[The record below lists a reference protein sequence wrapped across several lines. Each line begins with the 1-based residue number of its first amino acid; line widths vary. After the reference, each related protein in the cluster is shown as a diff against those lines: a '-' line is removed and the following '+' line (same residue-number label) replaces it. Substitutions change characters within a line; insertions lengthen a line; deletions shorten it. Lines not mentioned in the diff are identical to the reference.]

1 MWVLL
6 GRYLE
11 RGRAGGTAPVTRS
24 RQSQGPLPSV
34 PLCFPE
40 QPSFR
45 SSHAPRSF
53 TLQSLS
59 KCCSLSLEHFFLRPQ
74 VSVETDPPEHT
85 H

>member
-1 MWVLL
+1 MGL
-6 GRYLE
+6 
-11 RGRAGGTAPVTRS
+11 AGEVPGE
-24 RQSQGPLPSV
+24 RQSWRDCARDSEQAVPGPS
-34 PLCFPE
+34 PLSPFVL
-40 QPSFR
+40 SRAALLR